1 MKIFLHSLIF
11 FIFYIG
17 SVFIFSFLSS
27 FLIIPIQYL
36 ILISYISIVL
46 WNIFLCINK
55 KLGEIFEFFMIIILG
70 ILAFK
75 IGNFVIKLF

>member
-17 SVFIFSFLSS
+17 SVFIFSFLNT
-27 FLIIPIQYL
+27 FVTLPIHYL
-36 ILISYISIVL
+36 ILISFILIVF

-55 KLGEIFEFFMIIILG
+55 KLGEIFEFFMILSLG

-75 IGNFVIKLF
+75 ISIYFQYLF